1 MFVDMTTDQIRTPN
15 AYRLFINRLC
25 QSCPLKNH
33 CSLLNKFIEQQERIS
48 LESTLLNHSEIQTIN
63 NVSSLQHCFLCL
75 DILHRYISDEFIQQI
90 KQVAQSTTID
100 FQTFCCNLT
109 LPMNLFI
116 RHAYLLKF
124 LTKFIGECN
133 EKDLPIIKDQWRNL
147 MIDRLEEELK
157 RPYQID
163 SPFEINITFEFNK
176 ENEELNFLRK
186 FRYAN
191 NPKLQ
196 VRYYLIK
203 LYDHCL
209 FFLSVPIRI
218 PSLVQ

>member
-1 MFVDMTTDQIRTPN
+1 MTTDQMITTN

-33 CSLLNKFIEQQERIS
+33 CCLLNKFIEEQERIS
-48 LESTLLNHSEIQTIN
+48 LESTSLNRSDIQTIDKN
-63 NVSSLQHCFLCL
+63 LNVSSLQHCFLCL
-75 DILHRYISDEFIQQI
+75 DILHRYTSDEFIQQI
-90 KQVAQSTTID
+90 KQVAQLTTID
-100 FQTFCCNLT
+100 FQTFCCNLS

-116 RHAYLLKF
+116 RHTYLLKF

-157 RPYQID
+157 RPYEID

-186 FRYAN
+186 FRYAD

-196 VRYYLIK
+196 VRCCLIK

-218 PSLVQ
+218 ASLVQ